1 MHWHQQRPQM
11 HRYWHQQRQKKPSPW
26 IALGVIFF
34 SLYLSNYINSLQ
46 ARPTGFDSVSN
57 ISDTERHFQGKFLPK
72 DASSIQSLN
81 SLEQSVL
88 QQINDH
94 RRSKG
99 LPPLILNDWLTYHAR
114 EHSKAM
120 ASGKVAFDRQGLQQR
135 NEIISQ
141 SGPYQK
147 IYSLIAMNQGYP
159 FPDRTAVNS
168 WLKDPLD
175 SSLPYIEG
183 DYEFAGVGV
192 AMNIR
197 GEYYF
202 TQVFLRR

>member
-34 SLYLSNYINSLQ
+34 SLYLSNYINSLR
-46 ARPTGFDSVSN
+46 AETTGFDFVSN
-57 ISDTERHFQGKFLPK
+57 ISDTQ
-72 DASSIQSLN
+72 STQSLN

-94 RRSKG
+94 RSSKG
-99 LPPLILNDWLTYHAR
+99 LPPLVLNDWLTQHAR
-114 EHSKAM
+114 EHSQAM
-120 ASGKVAFDRQGLQQR
+120 ASGKVSFDKQGLSQR
-135 NEIISQ
+135 QEIISQ

-147 IYSLIAMNQGYP
+147 ICALIAMNQGHP

-168 WLKDPLD
+168 WLNDPLNRG
-175 SSLPYIEG
+175 LPDIEG

-192 AMNIR
+192 AMNVR